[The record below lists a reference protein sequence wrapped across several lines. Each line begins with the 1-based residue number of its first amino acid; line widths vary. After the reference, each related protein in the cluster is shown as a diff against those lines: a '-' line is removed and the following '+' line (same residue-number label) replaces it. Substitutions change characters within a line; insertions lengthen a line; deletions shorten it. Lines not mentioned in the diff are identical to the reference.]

1 MAAPAWKTAEDVAE
15 GYISLNP
22 VTLKRFL
29 PAELDQLQRE
39 LERVAREAR
48 SAIVPENDA
57 DKAQAKNRRLLRL
70 SQAVTVLNSY
80 RSRMGR

>member
-1 MAAPAWKTAEDVAE
+1 MAAPAWKTAADVAE
-15 GYISLNP
+15 GYITLNP

-39 LERVAREAR
+39 LEKVTRESR
-48 SAIVPENDA
+48 TLIVPENDA
-57 DKAQAKNRRLLRL
+57 DKAQSKNRRLLRL
-70 SQAVTVLNSY
+70 AQATTVLNSY

>member
-15 GYISLNP
+15 GY
-22 VTLKRFL
+22 VTLNVVSLKKFQ
-29 PAELDQLQRE
+29 PHELDQLQRE
-39 LERVAREAR
+39 LERVLRDTR
-48 SAIVPENDA
+48 TTIVPESDA

-70 SQAVTVLNSY
+70 SQATTVLNSY

>member
-22 VTLKRFL
+22 VTLKKFQ
-29 PAELDQLQRE
+29 PSELDQLQRE
-39 LERVAREAR
+39 LERVARDAR
-48 SAIVPENDA
+48 ATIVPENDP

-70 SQAVTVLNSY
+70 SQATTVLNSY